1 MPVKLLIRFFLYT
14 FVKNISMETLLSSI
28 HGRYAADKKT
38 ILSLCAS
45 HESYSITDLAR
56 ELGTSIPKVTRI
68 VTEMI
73 KEGFLV
79 ETGKMESATGRRP
92 SLYGLNPDAGI
103 FVGIDVNR
111 DSILVV
117 ATNFSGRVIR
127 SLEDIPFVLHN
138 TEDSVSDFCSLVLD
152 ELKAAGIERERIR
165 GFGVNLTGRVNYRT
179 GYSYSYFMG
188 EEKPIRQLL
197 EQGFNHHVVVEND
210 SRAMA
215 YGEYMGS
222 FPGTDGN
229 ILFLNV
235 GWGLGMGMVMDGKLY
250 YGKSGFSGEIG
261 HFPLLDNNC
270 VCQCGKVGCLETGAS
285 GSALHRIV
293 LDKLSQGRSSILSKP
308 FLAGEEISLDN
319 ILDAVAREDVLCIEC
334 VEQIGTTLG
343 RAVAGLINIFNPDMV
358 VVGGRLST
366 TERYLMPPLR
376 GSVNKLSLN
385 LVNSDTVIKVSRL
398 GKWAGAIGASLL
410 SKNQLLNEIA

>member
-1 MPVKLLIRFFLYT
+1 
-14 FVKNISMETLLSSI
+14 METLLNSI
-28 HGRYAADKKT
+28 HGRYAAEKKT
-38 ILSLCAS
+38 VLALCTS

-56 ELGTSIPKVTRI
+56 ELGTSIPKITRI

-73 KEGFLV
+73 QEGFLV

-92 SLYGLNPDAGI
+92 SLYGLNPNAGS

-111 DSILVV
+111 DSLMV
-117 ATNFSGRVIR
+117 AVTNFSGRVTR
-127 SLEDIPFVLHN
+127 MLEDIPFVLRN
-138 TEDSVSDFCSLVLD
+138 TEDSVADFCRCVQEKLSEAGVDKSL
-152 ELKAAGIERERIR
+152 IR
-165 GFGVNLTGRVNYRT
+165 GYGVNLTGRVNHRT

-188 EEKPIRQLL
+188 EEKPISLLL
-197 EQGFNHHVVVEND
+197 ERGFGHAVVVEND

-215 YGEYMGS
+215 YGEYMSS
-222 FPGTDGN
+222 FPGTEGN

-250 YGKSGFSGEIG
+250 YGKSGFSGEVG

-285 GSALHRIV
+285 GSALHRLV
-293 LDKLSQGRSSILSKP
+293 MEKLKEGRSSLLSPVFKEGKDIP
-308 FLAGEEISLDN
+308 LES
-319 ILDAVAREDVLCIEC
+319 ILDAVEREDVLCIEC
-334 VEQIGTTLG
+334 VEQIGATLG

-376 GSVNKLSLN
+376 GAVNRLSLN

-398 GKWAGAIGASLL
+398 GKSAGAIGASLL
-410 SKNQLLNEIA
+410 SKNLLLNEIA